1 MSRISKLTCAERDAA
16 LLDKSTGR
24 PSDDWCVYS
33 SLTDIS
39 GMYGEPRIETTWQMK
54 HVLSRGITDVRH
66 PAPLDH
72 DGRSTGEDVRPCEHY
87 LVDLDED
94 DS

>member
-1 MSRISKLTCAERDAA
+1 MTCAERDAA

-24 PSDDWCVYS
+24 PSDDWVVYS

-39 GMYGEPRIETTWQMK
+39 GMYGEPRIQTTWQFK
-54 HVLSRGITDVRH
+54 EVPSRGINDVRH

-72 DGRSTGEDVRPCEHY
+72 DGRSTGADVRPCEHY
-87 LVDLDED
+87 LVDLSED
-94 DS
+94 D

>member
-1 MSRISKLTCAERDAA
+1 MTKPTKLTSAEPDAA

-24 PSDDWCVYS
+24 PSDDWDVYA

-39 GMYGEPRIETTWQMK
+39 GVYGEPRIETTWQFK
-54 HVLSRGITDVRH
+54 DVPSRGMNAVRH

-87 LVDLDED
+87 LVDLTEDE
-94 DS
+94 S